1 MDNNMIEKNEKPY
14 EFREL
19 CAKDIPLMT
28 NVIKAIGINEFKA
41 CFKEDTL
48 KNVVEIFT
56 KGGRN
61 ANADG
66 ENKEGSDT
74 KESMMAAV
82 GVSLLPSVLDVAE
95 IVLNNM
101 ERCET
106 ALIKLLS
113 RTSNLSVEKVENLS
127 LADFANMVIDFLKK
141 EEFPDFFK
149 VVSTFFKPEK

>member
-1 MDNNMIEKNEKPY
+1 MDNKITEKSEKPY

-28 NVIKAIGINEFKA
+28 SVIKAIGINEFKA
-41 CFKEDTL
+41 CFKEDVL
-48 KNVVEIFT
+48 KDIVKIFT
-56 KGGRN
+56 GEKN

-66 ENKEGSDT
+66 ENKADA
-74 KESMMAAV
+74 KENRLAAV

-149 VVSTFFKPEK
+149 VVSTFIKPEK